1 MAGWSEGGEW
11 GMVGND
17 VRGAIGHGEEFPL
30 LGVRWEPWESLGQG
44 SDVI

>member
-17 VRGAIGHGEEFPL
+17 VRGAIGHGEESPFAWSEMGAMGEL
-30 LGVRWEPWESLGQG
+30 RAGE
-44 SDVI
+44 